1 MKVFF
6 VKLFEN
12 GFTLK
17 GCLRLRLENKEFRVK
32 IVWFG
37 FGVSERGSKL
47 KTTLHG
53 DLIFNGWQ
61 LCNRGGMPPVG
72 EIRTISDTI
81 NTMSQSRS
89 SVVSF
94 NFFLCLLTV
103 WIIELKRWW
112 KYFLLWKDFGFQS
125 FKVRTN
131 YLWYKIKTKIFIW
144 NMKIYWIFRSL
155 KVVGSAKNLNL
166 NLVQKELLT
175 LEHNV
180 LLPIYIIAHRYAI
193 LGIFWKK
200 YLNGI

>member
-1 MKVFF
+1 MQ
-6 VKLFEN
+6 
-12 GFTLK
+12 
-17 GCLRLRLENKEFRVK
+17 GCLRLRQENKEFRVK

-103 WIIELKRWW
+103 WIIELKYENILNIQVSKGCGKRQEFESEFGT
-112 KYFLLWKDFGFQS
+112 KGTFNSRTQCFVTNIYNSTQVCNFGDFLK
-125 FKVRTN
+125 
-131 YLWYKIKTKIFIW
+131 
-144 NMKIYWIFRSL
+144 
-155 KVVGSAKNLNL
+155 KN
-166 NLVQKELLT
+166 
-175 LEHNV
+175 
-180 LLPIYIIAHRYAI
+180 I
-193 LGIFWKK
+193 
-200 YLNGI
+200 